1 METSHS
7 KDQVVWVL
15 KFPGTIPSVNRH
27 LVPGI
32 IKKKRWSRSKQKFVM
47 DYKPIMIKSD
57 EARNYQDYIL
67 KELRR
72 MPIFDDK
79 MMLRKWSWF
88 KIKIEVVFNHEY
100 LRRDAD
106 NIIKLTNDVIFN
118 QFLKVDDSR
127 VNSVTSEKYDGKGY
141 KNEFLVITI
150 TKNSDNRDKFKR
162 E

>member
-1 METSHS
+1 
-7 KDQVVWVL
+7 
-15 KFPGTIPSVNRH
+15 
-27 LVPGI
+27 
-32 IKKKRWSRSKQKFVM
+32 M

-67 KELRR
+67 KELRK